1 MPRNLPWLLNAA
13 TTTSTIKREP
23 KTSPSDTPRRT
34 VKRETRTKE
43 EEKEDDSDVTPK
55 AEMALTPGSRMKKR
69 DFLRSSPTP
78 PSSPIHRCPSEEYL
92 REGFDNDD
100 IYMMV
105 EDEFYAVAQTFTQHL
120 HYAEYLRRKKEAKL
134 RNATTIQNIARPTDG
149 VTTPSEEAKR
159 KVAAEELSAQQKEG
173 LQKMVEGGRPAVD
186 SEEEGD
192 DGDQEEEEDDTWAG
206 TSLHDL
212 LISPRK
218 ARSLVGMQGI
228 KSTTRAAAGLRASA
242 GSSAVTDG
250 ATRERQD
257 AMRDDDQLD
266 ETTDDDDLDARTRTL
281 KGPTRIQ
288 HPTTTPTAASS
299 RSSPMNNRSTGDSGI
314 RRVQSMSGRYSTPR
328 ATKSRKRL
336 IFDDDFDGLPE
347 PSRSNNQMQG
357 PISSPS
363 LGRSALNPR
372 GSDPKAKKSRLN
384 EVPTFLF

>member
-13 TTTSTIKREP
+13 TTTKREP

-34 VKRETRTKE
+34 VKRETRAKEKEKE
-43 EEKEDDSDVTPK
+43 EDDNDVTPK
-55 AEMALTPGSRMKKR
+55 AEMAMTPGSRMKKR
-69 DFLRSSPTP
+69 DFMRSSPTP

-120 HYAEYLRRKKEAKL
+120 HYAEYVRRKKEAKL
-134 RNATTIQNIARPTDG
+134 QNATTIQNIARPTDG
-149 VTTPSEEAKR
+149 VTAQSEEAKR
-159 KVAAEELSAQQKEG
+159 KAAAEDLSAQQKEG

-186 SEEEGD
+186 SEED
-192 DGDQEEEEDDTWAG
+192 DQEEEEDDTWAG

-250 ATRERQD
+250 AARERQD
-257 AMRDDDQLD
+257 AMGDGDQLS

-281 KGPTRIQ
+281 TGPSRIQ
-288 HPTTTPTAASS
+288 HRTTETTPTAASS
-299 RSSPMNNRSTGDSGI
+299 RSSPMNNRSTGDNGI
-314 RRVQSMSGRYSTPR
+314 RRVQSMSSRYSTPR
-328 ATKSRKRL
+328 ATKSKKRL

-347 PSRSNNQMQG
+347 PSRSSNQMQG

-363 LGRSALNPR
+363 LGRRAPNPR
-372 GSDPKAKKSRLN
+372 GPDPKAKKSRLN